1 MINNNASLFFADLI
15 DGVSVIFY
23 LCISMNFALRYFMSS
38 NIIYRFSKNGR
49 LVTEKEKFLFKV
61 WVIGLNIF
69 TFVGGIGFAYAQG
82 KTVISDGQD
91 KI

>member
-1 MINNNASLFFADLI
+1 MINNERSSFFADLI

-23 LCISMNFALRYFMSS
+23 LCISINFALRYFISS

-49 LVTEKEKFLFKV
+49 LVTEKEKFLFKI

-69 TFVGGIGFAYAQG
+69 TFIGGIGFAIA
-82 KTVISDGQD
+82 
-91 KI
+91 